1 MKKTPISRRDFFRQ
15 SACAAVGT
23 SALTSTIL
31 DLFAV
36 NAAAQ
41 EAPDYKALVCIF
53 LAGGND
59 SSNMFVPRSGPAYA
73 AYATLRGALALPS
86 ESLLGI
92 DPPVFD
98 GIEFGLHPSMG
109 SMQTLFREG
118 KMAVLRNVGTLVA
131 PITRADYLKGG
142 AAVPPQLF
150 SHNDQQVLWQT
161 SVPDPQ
167 IRTGWGGRMAD
178 LLRSLNDASQVSM
191 LISLAG
197 SNTFQIGR
205 EVFQYPVSATG
216 SVTMNGISRTN
227 PHDPETRALNRMIRA
242 ENDNLFEHVY
252 TGVMKRA
259 VDADL
264 QIRSSFESSP
274 AIATVFPNT
283 RLGNQLKTAARMIQI
298 RGALAQRR
306 QVFFCQAGGYDTHD
320 EQLGDHANLLQE
332 LSDALLAF
340 YRATQELGVAD
351 QVTSF
356 TASDF
361 GRTFTSNGRGSDH
374 GWGSHHFITGGSVNG
389 GAFYGRYPIMTIKG
403 PDDTDRGRWIP
414 STSVDEYSAT
424 LARWFGVPESSM
436 GMVLPNIGR
445 FATRNLGFMRG

>member
-1 MKKTPISRRDFFRQ
+1 MSTPISRRDFFRQ

-31 DLFAV
+31 DLWAV

-41 EAPDYKALVCIF
+41 EAGDYKALVCIF

-59 SSNMFVPRSGPAYA
+59 ASNVFIPSTGPGYA
-73 AYATLRGALALPS
+73 AYAVLRGALALPS
-86 ESLLGI
+86 ASLLGLT
-92 DPPVFD
+92 PSTPD
-98 GIEFGLHPSMG
+98 GMDFGLHPSMG
-109 SMQTLFREG
+109 SMQTLFQEG
-118 KMAVLRNVGTLVA
+118 RMAVLRNVGTLVA
-131 PITRADYLKGG
+131 PITRADYLRGG
-142 AAVPPQLF
+142 AALPPQLF

-161 SVPDPQ
+161 SVPDTNVH
-167 IRTGWGGRMAD
+167 TGWGGRMAD

-205 EVFQYPVSATG
+205 EVFQYPVSANG
-216 SVTMNGISRTN
+216 SVTLSGLSRTN
-227 PHDPETRALNRMIRA
+227 PHDPETRALNRLIRA
-242 ENDNLFEHVY
+242 DHDNLFEQVY

-259 VDADL
+259 VDSDL
-264 QIRSSFESSP
+264 QIRSSFETAP
-274 AIATVFPNT
+274 ALATVFPNT

-298 RGALAQRR
+298 RGPLAQRR
-306 QVFFCQAGGYDTHD
+306 QIFFCQAGGYDTHD

-340 YRATQELGVAD
+340 YRATQELGVAN

-374 GWGSHHFITGGSVNG
+374 GWGAHHFVVG
-389 GAFYGRYPIMTIKG
+389 GAVRGGNFYGRYPNMTIKG

-424 LARWFGVPESSM
+424 LAQWFGVPESSLP
-436 GMVLPNIGR
+436 MVLPNIGR
-445 FATRNLGFMRG
+445 FATRNMGFMA